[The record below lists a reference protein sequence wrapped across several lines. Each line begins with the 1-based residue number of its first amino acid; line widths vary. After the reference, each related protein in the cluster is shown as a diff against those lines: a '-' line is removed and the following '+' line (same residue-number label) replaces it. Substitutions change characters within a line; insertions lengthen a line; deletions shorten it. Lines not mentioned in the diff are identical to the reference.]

1 MWKKRG
7 VAGAK
12 HVKRRGALNSQKR
25 DVLLLKLF
33 FSWSVFK
40 GNFLL
45 QNSFHEYKLFIQM
58 PVVGPFFHFETCL
71 EAVGRYWGGPE
82 GNYLDWGE
90 KLGSSWIE
98 TRKRAPRLKTSCS
111 HRQSR
116 HIRRDRV
123 ARFKP
128 RADDTMSPEGHF
140 HIYEFSDQRVWEIY
154 DQCLLLLKKRLTK
167 VTRPTV
173 NLNHLPFQVNE
184 WGPFKHCSFH
194 AMPCVDVK
202 TNWCLRGAH
211 QYQVGHVR
219 GIIAEV

>member
-1 MWKKRG
+1 MSKSWCTTLEAARDPCPLNPICKRVTYHISVWKKRG

-33 FSWSVFK
+33 SSWSVCK
-40 GNFLL
+40 GNLL
-45 QNSFHEYKLFIQM
+45 LHNSFHQYKLFIQM
-58 PVVGPFFHFETCL
+58 ADVGPFFHFETCL
-71 EAVGRYWGGPE
+71 EAVGRYWGGPG

-128 RADDTMSPEGHF
+128 RADDTTSPEGHF
-140 HIYEFSDQRVWEIY
+140 HIYEFSDQRVWKIY
-154 DQCLLLLKKRLTK
+154 DQCLLLLKKTD
-167 VTRPTV
+167 
-173 NLNHLPFQVNE
+173 E
-184 WGPFKHCSFH
+184 S
-194 AMPCVDVK
+194 DK
-202 TNWCLRGAH
+202 TNSELESPSFSG
-211 QYQVGHVR
+211 
-219 GIIAEV
+219 